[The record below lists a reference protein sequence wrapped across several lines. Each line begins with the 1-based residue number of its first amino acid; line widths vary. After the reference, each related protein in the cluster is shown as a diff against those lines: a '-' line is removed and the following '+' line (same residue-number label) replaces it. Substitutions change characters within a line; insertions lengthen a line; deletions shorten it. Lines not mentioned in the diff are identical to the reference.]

1 MATNASNGRTKRLS
15 DTERRTLQALREA
28 YRAGQ
33 TDAANGGVS
42 AEVLGERTDTQPS
55 TQRDNCRVLVERGHA
70 VVCWGFKP
78 GTKQQR
84 KSWRP
89 SEGGL

>member
-1 MATNASNGRTKRLS
+1 VA
-15 DTERRTLQALREA
+15 
-28 YRAGQ
+28 
-33 TDAANGGVS
+33 
-42 AEVLGERTDTQPS
+42 AEVLGDRTGTQPS

-78 GTKQQR
+78 DSMQQR

-89 SEGGL
+89 AEGGL